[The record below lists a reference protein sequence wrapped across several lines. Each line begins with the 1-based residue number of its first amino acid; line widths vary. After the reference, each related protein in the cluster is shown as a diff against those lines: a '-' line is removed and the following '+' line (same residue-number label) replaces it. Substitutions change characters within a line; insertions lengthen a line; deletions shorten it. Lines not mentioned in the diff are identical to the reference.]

1 MAPSA
6 TPGHRPIVR
15 YLRYLTIFLAGCST
29 AAAKAPPMQNPN
41 TAHYTAPE
49 QAVQA
54 YFKASDQCSGEIL
67 RSAFHPAAH
76 MLWLDKAGAL
86 HSRAQLPWWRA
97 LDTASPCRPALERS
111 LRILDREGPMAL
123 VEAHSRFDTYRFH
136 DYLLVVESPDGWL
149 IVDKVFQR
157 LEGDDSPAP
166 ADETEV
172 RRILDEKIRAA
183 GEHDSA
189 LLASTHLEDCTYSAV
204 NAKRGTPYLRE
215 SVSEWA
221 AKYAARKA
229 RNEDGHEAKWRI
241 LHAAGS
247 GSIGHAKLE
256 VVSRGTRYIDHL
268 LLLKTTD
275 GWRIAAAV
283 WGNPQG
289 LTSGS

>member
-1 MAPSA
+1 MPPSNA
-6 TPGHRPIVR
+6 
-15 YLRYLTIFLAGCST
+15 S
-29 AAAKAPPMQNPN
+29 
-41 TAHYTAPE
+41 AHTAPE

-54 YFKASDQCSGEIL
+54 YFKASDQCSSQIL

-86 HSRAQLPWWRA
+86 HSRAQLPWWRV
-97 LDTASPCRPALERS
+97 LDTASPCRPALERT
-111 LRILDREGPMAL
+111 LRIIDREGPMAL
-123 VEAHSRFDTYRFH
+123 VEANSRFDTYRFH

-149 IVDKVFQR
+149 IADKVFQR
-157 LEGDDSPAP
+157 LEEGDAAPAP
-166 ADETEV
+166 ADEAEI
-172 RRILDEKIRAA
+172 RHILDDKIRAA
-183 GEHDSA
+183 GAHDPA
-189 LLASTHLEDCTYSAV
+189 LLASTHLEDCIYSAV
-204 NAKRGTPYLRE
+204 HAKSGTPYVRE

-247 GSIGHAKLE
+247 GTIGHAKLE

-268 LLLKTTD
+268 LLLRTTD

-283 WGNPQG
+283 WGNPAK
-289 LTSGS
+289 LTSES